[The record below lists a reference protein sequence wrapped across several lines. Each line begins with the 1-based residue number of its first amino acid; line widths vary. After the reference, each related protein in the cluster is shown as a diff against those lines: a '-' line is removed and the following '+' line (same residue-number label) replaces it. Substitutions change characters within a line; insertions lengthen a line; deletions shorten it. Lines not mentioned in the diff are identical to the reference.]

1 MNNVKLP
8 WRKALPSFLLTAV
21 IAVVVIWRSEADS
34 IAHERQAA
42 ERMAETHGAAIRR
55 NIERALS
62 ATYPLAAQVRQANG
76 TPANFEQLAGELLPY
91 YAGASALALAPDGI
105 VRSIVP
111 RSENARAIGT
121 DLLSGPTRDAE
132 AIRARDTAALT
143 LTPPLQLVQGGVAA
157 IGRLPVHLGSG
168 PDRKFWGLVSVLIRF
183 PDVLQSADLD
193 HLKAEGYA
201 YHLWRIDPD
210 GDSRVR
216 QTIATSGDRLID
228 PVSVAVPI
236 PNGTWMLSVSP
247 VGGWHDPLS
256 LVMKSVLGL
265 SICFLAAGLQHSI
278 ASLRRERAE
287 VEHRIE
293 LRTRELA
300 RSEQRFRDI
309 AHISADWIWEVDAD
323 GRYTFASESV
333 RTLLDYSPEELLGKT
348 PFDLMPPNEAV
359 RVGAAFAEIVA
370 TRAPFRDLE
379 NIVLHKN
386 GTPTVTLTNGTPI
399 LDDEGK
405 LLGYRGVD
413 RDITAQRKL
422 EEQIRQMAFLDTLTL
437 LPNRRLFTDR
447 LNQALALTDRSGCH
461 GALLFLDLDRFKPL
475 NDEHGHA
482 VGDLLL
488 LEVAARLK
496 GCVREADTVA
506 RFGGDEF
513 VVLIGALTADRAISL
528 ANAEAIARD
537 MLESLS
543 QPYRLRKRDDA
554 GDDTIVEH
562 HCSASIGVTL
572 FRGHE
577 ITVEALLR
585 RADNAMY
592 RAKAA
597 GRNAVR
603 FADPDEAV

>member
-1 MNNVKLP
+1 MKLP
-8 WRKALPSFLLTAV
+8 WRKAMPSFLLTAA
-21 IAVVVIWRSEADS
+21 IAVTVIWRSEAES
-34 IAHERQAA
+34 IADERQVA
-42 ERMAETHGAAIRR
+42 ERMAVTHGAAIRR

-62 ATYPLAAQVRQANG
+62 ATYPLAALVRQANG
-76 TPANFEQLAGELLPY
+76 TPANVEQLAGELLPF

-105 VRSIVP
+105 VRIIVP
-111 RSENARAIGT
+111 EAENAPVIGT
-121 DLLSGPTRDAE
+121 DLLHGPTRDKE
-132 AIRARDTAALT
+132 AIRARDTATLT
-143 LTPPLQLVQGGVAA
+143 LTPPVQLVQGGVAA

-168 PDRKFWGLVSVLIRF
+168 PDRKFWGLISVLIRF

-201 YHLWRIDPD
+201 YHLWRNDPD
-210 GDSRVR
+210 GDFRVHH
-216 QTIATSGDRLID
+216 TIATSGDPLID

-247 VGGWHDPLS
+247 VDGWGDPLN
-256 LVMKSVLGL
+256 LVMKSALGL
-265 SICFLAAGLQHSI
+265 SICILAAGLHHSI
-278 ASLRRERAE
+278 ESLRRERAE
-287 VEHRIE
+287 VERRIE

-309 AHISADWIWEVDAD
+309 AHISADWIWEVDAE
-323 GRYTFASESV
+323 GRYTFASASV
-333 RTLLDYSPEELLGKT
+333 RSLLDYSPEELLGKT
-348 PFDLMPPNEAV
+348 PFELMPPDEAA
-359 RVGAAFAEIVA
+359 RVSAALAETVA
-370 TRAPFRDLE
+370 ARAPFRDLE

-386 GTPTVTLTNGTPI
+386 GTPMVTLTSGTPI

-413 RDITAQRKL
+413 RDITARRKL
-422 EEQIRQMAFLDTLTL
+422 EEQIRQLAFLDTLTQ

-447 LNQALALTDRSGCH
+447 LNQALALTGRSACY
-461 GALLFLDLDRFKPL
+461 GALLFMDLDRFKPL

-488 LEVAARLK
+488 LEVAERLK
-496 GCVREADTVA
+496 RCVREADTVA

-513 VVLIGALTADRAISL
+513 VVLIGALATDRAVSL
-528 ANAEAIARD
+528 AHAAAIAQD

-543 QPYRLRKRDDA
+543 QPYHLRKRNDVGNDI
-554 GDDTIVEH
+554 TIEH

-577 ITVEALLR
+577 TTVEALLQ
-585 RADNAMY
+585 RADTAMY

-597 GRNAVR
+597 GRNTVR
-603 FADPDEAV
+603 FAESDEAV